1 MAINPNAEDQ
11 KALYAE
17 TDARFW
23 AQTGY
28 KPGQKLDPKN
38 RLDAKMIP
46 AYVDIYNKVLRDWR
60 AGKLEWTF
68 AKPAVVAL
76 IGEAKDLS
84 NAAAAHMDAV
94 VTAIADKATPPS
106 PEKAKHVQDQL
117 ALAQDAHAAA
127 GQKTDAAAQHQP
139 LTVSPPHVHEASHQV
154 QQFVMTAGGQGV
166 PISNG
171 NDAVGAMQATAAPGR
186 FAVQN
191 APQDFGPSQYDLD
204 QGLGRGRGEPPREK
218 STGGANVLAIGGLVL
233 ASALVMFGLYTM
245 GGKVSGRPRSAP
257 YRSWAAARAR
267 PARTLARGAA

>member
-1 MAINPNAEDQ
+1 MAITPNAEDQ

-17 TDARFW
+17 ADARFW

-38 RLDAKMIP
+38 PLDAKMIP
-46 AYVDIYNKVLRDWR
+46 TYANIYSKVLREWQT
-60 AGKLEWTF
+60 GKLEWTF
-68 AKPAVVAL
+68 AKPAVVQL
-76 IGEAKDLS
+76 INDAKDLS
-84 NAAAAHMDAV
+84 AAAAAHMDAV
-94 VTAIADKATPPS
+94 VTAIADKTAPSS

-139 LTVSPPHVHEASHQV
+139 STVSPTHVHEASHQV

-171 NDAVGAMQATAAPGR
+171 ADAVGAMQATAAPGR

-191 APQDFGPSQYDLD
+191 APQDFGPSQYDLE
-204 QGLGRGRGEPPREK
+204 RGRGEPPREAA
-218 STGGANVLAIGGLVL
+218 GGGKMSGLAIGGLVL
-233 ASALVMFGLYTM
+233 ASAIVAFGMFTLGGSAVKSRSTSYRAWPVM
-245 GGKVSGRPRSAP
+245 
-257 YRSWAAARAR
+257 RAQ
-267 PARTLARGAA
+267 PARTIARRAA